1 MQPYVD
7 ATTVASGAATYGD
20 GAESHEPTICTST
33 DYTTFRI
40 MEFGVKVIPSVL
52 FFILGTLRYLKIRD
66 IG

>member
-1 MQPYVD
+1 MLPEVD
-7 ATTVASGAATYGD
+7 ASSVATGATYGD
-20 GAESHEPTICTST
+20 GEKSFEPPICRSS

>member
-1 MQPYVD
+1 MLPEVD
-7 ATTVASGAATYGD
+7 ASSVATGATYGD
-20 GAESHEPTICTST
+20 GEMNFEPPICTSS